1 MSGEWIYLTPDT
13 LPSQALSE
21 VPCLECELE
30 IEIQGVWRRS
40 RLIMKLHLQF
50 VDMKKAVWKDHL
62 YDFLHFFCVFWPRLC
77 EHEEDDISRGV
88 WCTAHRGGASV
99 SLTLLLLLFWHAED
113 PLKLQKDPENVYCP
127 PRAQAKTSVVPKTL
141 RVVKRSGSCPWEYCT
156 EPRLFLFHM

>member
-1 MSGEWIYLTPDT
+1 MDIFNSRYSALLSAFRGALFGMRARNRDSRCLKKIKADYEATPSICRHEESS
-13 LPSQALSE
+13 LKRP
-21 VPCLECELE
+21 
-30 IEIQGVWRRS
+30 VW
-40 RLIMKLHLQF
+40 
-50 VDMKKAVWKDHL
+50 
-62 YDFLHFFCVFWPRLC
+62 YDFLHFFCVLWPRLC

-141 RVVKRSGSCPWEYCT
+141 RVVKRSGSCPWKFCT